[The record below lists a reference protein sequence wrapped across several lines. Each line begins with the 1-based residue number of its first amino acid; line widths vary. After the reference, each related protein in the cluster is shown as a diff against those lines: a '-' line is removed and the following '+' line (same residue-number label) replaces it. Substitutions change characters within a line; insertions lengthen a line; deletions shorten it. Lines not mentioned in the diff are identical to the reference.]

1 MNIAVGTNVK
11 TRAPNNVDAYSC
23 ETLAPGIALLVLAEG
38 FGRVRGRPATE
49 VAVLEVCNALRRRV
63 RSDGRNAKAALLAAF
78 SRANAH
84 VFARSGTSYDFV
96 AAASSISAAL
106 LVGGRA
112 HIAHIGATRVYLSR
126 NQSLLALGDDGL
138 STGSQTST
146 QTSTLR
152 TEPLAG
158 YVLMYALGAQS
169 TIEPNYTSV
178 QLMHGDSLVLTT
190 SAFHKAI
197 TDEAISYALQTTES
211 SRSAARQLL
220 AVCDMEDSNC
230 DATVIICRSLTEP
243 ITATDAGL
251 SVNVSA
257 GAIALT
263 LMVLASVIGAMVFYF
278 CLGT

>member
-1 MNIAVGTNVK
+1 MNVAVGTNVK
-11 TRAPNNVDAYSC
+11 TRAPSNVDAYAF

-49 VAVLEVCNALRRRV
+49 IAVLEVRNALRRRV

-84 VFARSGTSYDFV
+84 VFAHSGTSYDFV

-106 LVGGRA
+106 LVAGRA
-112 HIAHIGATRVYLSR
+112 HIAHIGATRVYLGR

-138 STGSQTST
+138 GTSGQTST
-146 QTSTLR
+146 RTSTLR
-152 TEPLAG
+152 TEPFAG
-158 YVLMYALGAQS
+158 CVLMYALGAQS
-169 TIEPNYTSV
+169 TIEPTYASV
-178 QLMHGDSLVLTT
+178 QLMHGDSLVLAT

-197 TDEAISYALQTTES
+197 TDEAISYVLQTTES

-220 AVCDMEDSNC
+220 EVCDMEGADC
-230 DATVIICRSLTEP
+230 DATIIIGRSLTEP
-243 ITATDAGL
+243 LTAQDAGL
-251 SVNVSA
+251 NVNVSA

-263 LMVLASVIGAMVFYF
+263 LMMIASVIGAVVFYF

>member
-11 TRAPNNVDAYSC
+11 TRTPSNVDAYSIAA
-23 ETLAPGIALLVLAEG
+23 LAPGIALLVLAEG
-38 FGRVRGRPATE
+38 FGRVRGRPATQ

-63 RSDGRNAKAALLAAF
+63 RPDGRNAQAALIAAF

-84 VFARSGTSYDFV
+84 IFARSGNSYDFI
-96 AAASSISAAL
+96 AAAASISAAL
-106 LVGGRA
+106 IVRGRA
-112 HIAHIGATRVYLSR
+112 HIAHIGATRVYLGR

-138 STGSQTST
+138 SPDGRTSIG
-146 QTSTLR
+146 TSALR

-169 TIEPNYTSV
+169 TIEPTYASV

-211 SRSAARQLL
+211 SRSATRQLL
-220 AVCDMEDSNC
+220 AVCNMEDS
-230 DATVIICRSLTEP
+230 DGDGTVIIGRSLTEP
-243 ITATDAGL
+243 ITVTDAGL

-263 LMVLASVIGAMVFYF
+263 LMVLASVIGAVVFYF

>member
-49 VAVLEVCNALRRRV
+49 VAVLEVRNALRRRV

-78 SRANAH
+78 SRANAN

-96 AAASSISAAL
+96 AAAASISAAL

-112 HIAHIGATRVYLSR
+112 HIAHIGATSVYLSR

-138 STGSQTST
+138 STGGQTST
-146 QTSTLR
+146 RTSTLR

-169 TIEPNYTSV
+169 TIEPTYAST

-211 SRSAARQLL
+211 SRSAVRQLL
-220 AVCDMEDSNC
+220 AVCNMEDSDC
-230 DATVIICRSLTEP
+230 DATFIIGRSLTEP
-243 ITATDAGL
+243 ITAKDAEL
-251 SVNVSA
+251 SGNVSV

-263 LMVLASVIGAMVFYF
+263 LMVLGSVIGAMVFYF
-278 CLGT
+278 YLGT